1 VSDQPT
7 APSDARSR
15 ARSRTA
21 QRRAEPAEVE
31 EADLSGAWRNRPWVP
46 VSIMGVLIAVVL
58 GTGLLMD
65 QALKAPTP
73 SALAGCITSTQTGP
87 HTFIGPQP
95 ICILPTRKYVA
106 TINTTQGKIVVRLH
120 PEIAP
125 VTVNN
130 FVVLATHGY
139 YNGLTFWDAQSWEV
153 QTGDPKGN
161 GTGGPG
167 YSLPDEPNFHP
178 SWASGALGMARVPGG
193 AVNGSQF
200 FIEKGSWPDKGATAV
215 YNRFGTVI
223 SGLSTVQLLT
233 TSDRITSIT
242 ISVT

>member
-1 VSDQPT
+1 MPLT
-7 APSDARSR
+7 
-15 ARSRTA
+15 
-21 QRRAEPAEVE
+21 
-31 EADLSGAWRNRPWVP
+31 
-46 VSIMGVLIAVVL
+46 IMGVLIAVVL
-58 GTGLLMD
+58 GSGLLMD
-65 QALKAPTP
+65 QALKTSTP

-95 ICILPTRKYVA
+95 ICIVPTKKYVA
-106 TINTTQGKIVVRLH
+106 TINTSQGAIVVRLH

-139 YNGLTFWDAQSWEV
+139 YNGLAFWDAQSWEV

-167 YSLPDEPNFHP
+167 YSLPDEPNVNP
-178 SWASGALGMARVPGG
+178 TWGVGAIGMARAPGG
-193 AVNGSQF
+193 PVNGSQF
-200 FIEKGSWPDKGATAV
+200 FIQKGVWPNKGATAV

-223 SGLSTVQLLT
+223 SGLATVQLLT
-233 TSDRITSIT
+233 TADHITSIT